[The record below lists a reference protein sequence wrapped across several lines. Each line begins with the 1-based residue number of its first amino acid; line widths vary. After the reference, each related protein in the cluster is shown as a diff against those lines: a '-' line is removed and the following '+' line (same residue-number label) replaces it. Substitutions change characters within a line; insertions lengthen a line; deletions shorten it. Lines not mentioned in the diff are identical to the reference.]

1 MEAVLSLRDRLSG
14 PLGRATRS
22 VENHQETFRR
32 VNIAMAG
39 AATVLGGALQSAI
52 DRTGVGYEGIEDR
65 VDDLAGA
72 TAGGTSLTKAD
83 ALNRHWPPGDG
94 RQRRCGYGR
103 VCSVAASVGC
113 SLVSGRVSVPKPLSQ
128 IQRSTRWLLQG
139 LSPRPSFGGFG
150 LRGSLSRL
158 ASTWLPAPPTVPWST
173 P

>member
-83 ALNRHWPPGDG
+83 ALNAFNTLLILTGGVDRAAPGPAMG
-94 RQRRCGYGR
+94 P
-103 VCSVAASVGC
+103 A
-113 SLVSGRVSVPKPLSQ
+113 
-128 IQRSTRWLLQG
+128 
-139 LSPRPSFGGFG
+139 
-150 LRGSLSRL
+150 
-158 ASTWLPAPPTVPWST
+158 LPAVNIEINLPDSSLLVIDNEATIRRFASEITARVRDDLRRQHSIDT
-173 P
+173 R